1 MNVLII
7 EDDLDLGRGL
17 VATLKAQSIGCQWIR
32 SVADA
37 PQSFAELDCDCV
49 LLDLSL
55 PDGEGHDLLE
65 RWRRN
70 HVTVPVVIMTAR
82 SSLEDKLAGL
92 DGGADDFVVK
102 PFVPAELISRLRA
115 VVRRYA
121 QQASEIWS
129 LGALEIEP
137 ANHGVRLRGD
147 SIDLTPREFAVLR
160 ELARSPGVVVSK
172 EKLSKRL
179 SPFGEPLD
187 TAAIE
192 VHVFNLRK
200 KIGADLVHTVRGVG
214 YLLVT

>member
-1 MNVLII
+1 MNVLMI

-32 SVADA
+32 CAADA
-37 PQSFAELDCDCV
+37 PESFAELDCDCV

-55 PDGEGHDLLE
+55 PDGEGHDLLA
-65 RWRRN
+65 RWRRKG
-70 HVTVPVVIMTAR
+70 VTVPVVIMTAR

-92 DGGADDFVVK
+92 DGGADDFLVK

-115 VVRRYA
+115 VVRRSA
-121 QQASEIWS
+121 QQASETWS
-129 LGALEIEP
+129 VGPLEIEP
-137 ANHGVRLRGD
+137 AKHGVRLKGHA
-147 SIDLTPREFAVLR
+147 IELTPREFAVLR
-160 ELARSPGVVVSK
+160 ELARSPGTVVSK

-187 TAAIE
+187 TAVIE

-200 KIGADLVHTVRGVG
+200 KIGADLIHTVRGIG

>member
-55 PDGEGHDLLE
+55 PDGEGHDLLT

-92 DGGADDFVVK
+92 DGGADDFLVK

-121 QQASEIWS
+121 QQASETWS
-129 LGALEIEP
+129 LGPLEIEP
-137 ANHGVRLRGD
+137 ASHAVRLRGQ

-187 TAAIE
+187 TAVIE
-192 VHVFNLRK
+192 VHIFNLRK
-200 KIGADLVHTVRGVG
+200 KIGGDLIHTVRGVG